1 MTKGKFLN
9 LNLAK
14 TGRKLNLKFD
24 KKININKKTD
34 DKKEFIFRRKN
45 TSDKY

>member
-1 MTKGKFLN
+1 MSKGKFLN

-14 TGRKLNLKFD
+14 TRRKLNLKFD
-24 KKININKKTD
+24 KKIDINKKID

-45 TSDKY
+45 TTER